1 MKVKLL
7 KSGRQF
13 RFNGLLYTKLASD
26 YLAKLHSKI
35 YVMQEA
41 TGEHTYLPIDTEV
54 ERIGK
59 NKALKTNK
67 VRFLLDD
74 HIYYDNCVGN
84 PTLIVDGVQVYPAG
98 VPANETVCKSVTVGS
113 LSHGTPF
120 QYRCKNG
127 DRGARYI
134 RLNSPLIKKSLR
146 KGYVHVWCKGQILQ
160 LPSNGRIM

>member
-59 NKALKTNK
+59 NKALQSIKITYSVNGEI
-67 VRFLLDD
+67 FE
-74 HIYYDNCVGN
+74 I
-84 PTLIVDGVQVYPAG
+84 IDGVQVYT
-98 VPANETVCKSVTVGS
+98 ETSAERFAKCVGS
-113 LSHGTPF
+113 LPHGAKF
-120 QYRCKNG
+120 QYRCKDG
-127 DRGARYI
+127 SPGAEYT
-134 RLNSPLIKKSLR
+134 RLSSPMIKKSLK
-146 KGYVHVWCKGQILQ
+146 KGNVHVLCKGQILQ